1 MRNVVRVLGAVAALA
16 VLAVPSALSAGDPEA
31 AGFNA
36 ATAVGDSF
44 ESPMG
49 EKRNALRQTA
59 LKMQLAG
66 TIPANAKV
74 AKVAKGQ
81 YVELGREGEDQ
92 IWTVLSEFGTAQ
104 ATHSHGTLGVIS
116 HGGDPGPLHNTIP
129 EPDRAE
135 DNSTIWTEDFS
146 RIHYL
151 DLLFDEGP
159 GVNSMRA
166 FYIEQS
172 SNRYA
177 VDGDVTDWVQLP
189 YNAAA
194 YGSNYCGSIVCTRD
208 IQRYLED
215 SLNTWYAGQVAAG
228 KTAAEIDTYLS
239 RFDQWDR
246 YDYNGNGNFNEA
258 DGYIDHFQGL
268 HAGEGEETGG
278 GAYGSDAIWSH
289 RSYTNVSG
297 VGVSGPSF
305 NKLGGTRVGSANY
318 WVGDYTVEPENGG
331 VGVFAHEYGHDAFGL
346 PDLYDT
352 SGNTGGAENSTG
364 FWTIMSSG
372 SYGNDGTVDIGSKP
386 IGFGAWEKFQMGWL
400 NYEVAFAGRK
410 SEHKVGPSVYNTKQ
424 AQGVFVVLPRAANP
438 TTSVLGTP
446 TSGANAWYSTAGDG
460 IDVSMTRDVTL
471 PAAPSITLNMQ
482 AWYEIETCW
491 DYAYLRVSTDGGAT
505 YTNVHTNVSDAG
517 NENGQNFGE
526 GIDGIS
532 GSPKHCDESSG
543 SPVWVPVTAD
553 LTPYAG
559 QTIKLQFRYWTD
571 GAVVGRGFEFDDLAI
586 TAGSTTVFADGAE
599 AGDNGWT
606 LNGFRRTSGTDTFFD
621 NHYYLAENR
630 QYTGYDDGLR
640 TGPYNFGFLNTLPNF
655 VERFPYQDGLLINY
669 WDTGQADNNVGDHP
683 GEGLILPIDAN
694 PAIMHWA
701 DGSTMRPRLQSFDS
715 TFGLQATNPIT
726 LHKDGVAVSF
736 ASKPGVPV
744 FNDLQSWWT
753 ASDPGD
759 APANGRYQAKW
770 SSVDVPKTGTQIR
783 VKSETPGGF
792 TQIEVS
798 PVK

>member
-1 MRNVVRVLGAVAALA
+1 MKHLWRLLGAMA
-16 VLAVPSALSAGDPEA
+16 VLAVMVVPSALSAGDPGA
-31 AGFNA
+31 ASADA
-36 ATAVGDSF
+36 ATTGTDSF

-49 EKRNALRQTA
+49 QKRNALRQTA
-59 LKMQLAG
+59 LQQQVAG
-66 TIPANAKV
+66 VIPANAKV

-92 IWTVLSEFGTAQ
+92 IWTVLSEFGTAP
-104 ATHSHGTLGVIS
+104 ATHSHGTLGVIG
-116 HGGDPGPLHNTIP
+116 HGGAAGPLHNAIP
-129 EPDRAE
+129 EPDRAQ
-135 DNSTIWTEDFS
+135 NNTTIWTRDFS
-146 RIHYL
+146 RQHYL
-151 DLLFDEGP
+151 DLLFTEGK
-159 GVNSMRA
+159 GVNSMRQ

-177 VDGDVTDWVQLP
+177 VNGDVTDWVQLP
-189 YNAAA
+189 FNTAA

-215 SLNTWYAGQVAAG
+215 TFTAWYAGQVAAG
-228 KTAAEIDTYLS
+228 KSAAQIDSYLS
-239 RFDQWDR
+239 RFDVWDR
-246 YDYNGNGNFNEA
+246 YDYDHDGNFNEA

-278 GAYGSDAIWSH
+278 GSYGEDAIWSH
-289 RSYTNVSG
+289 RSYTNVAG
-297 VGVSGPSF
+297 VGSVGPSF
-305 NKLGGTRVGSANY
+305 NKFGGLRIGGSSY
-318 WVGDYTVEPENGG
+318 WVGDYTIEPENGG

-364 FWTIMSSG
+364 FWTLMSSG

-400 NYEVAFAGRK
+400 NYEVAFAGKK

-424 AQGVFVVLPRAANP
+424 AQGVFVVLPP
-438 TTSVLGTP
+438 TSNGATSTFGTP
-446 TSGANAWYSTAGDG
+446 TEGSNAWYSTAGDG
-460 IDVSMTRDVTL
+460 LDVSMTRDVTL
-471 PAAPSITLNMQ
+471 PAGSVSLSMK

-491 DYAYLRVSTDGGAT
+491 DYAYIRVSTDGGTT
-505 YTNVHTNVSDAG
+505 YSNLATNVSDAG
-517 NENGQNFGE
+517 NENGQNFGN
-526 GIDGIS
+526 GITGIS
-532 GSPKHCDESSG
+532 GAPKACDNASG
-543 SPVWVPVTAD
+543 SPAWVPVTAD

-559 QTIKLQFRYWTD
+559 QTVKLQIRYWTD
-571 GAVVGRGFEFDDLAI
+571 GAAQGRGFEFDELAI
-586 TAGSTTVFADGAE
+586 TAGASTVFADGAE
-599 AGDNGWT
+599 SGDNGWT
-606 LNGFRRTSGTDTFFD
+606 LKGFRRTTGTETVYS

-640 TGPYNFGFLNTLPNF
+640 TGPYNFGFLNTLPDWA
-655 VERFPYQDGLLINY
+655 ERFPYQDGLLISY
-669 WDTGQADNNVGDHP
+669 WDTGQGDNNVGDHP
-683 GEGLILPIDAN
+683 GEGLILPIDAR

-701 DGSTMRPRLQSFDS
+701 DGTTMRPRLQSFDS
-715 TFGLQATNPIT
+715 TFGLQATDAIT
-726 LHKDGVAVSF
+726 LHKDGVAASF
-736 ASKPGVPV
+736 PSQPGVSV

-798 PVK
+798 PSK